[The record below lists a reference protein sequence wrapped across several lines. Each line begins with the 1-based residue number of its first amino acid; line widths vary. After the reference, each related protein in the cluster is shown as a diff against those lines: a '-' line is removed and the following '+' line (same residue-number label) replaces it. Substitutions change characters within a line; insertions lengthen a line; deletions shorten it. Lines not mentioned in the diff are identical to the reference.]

1 MDVSGQVT
9 LRGLHCTRMET
20 AATFSRTPVDGND
33 MGNTVYN
40 NTSLHRFELAVDGH
54 IAFTEYTRT
63 SDTITFV
70 HTVVPPELG
79 GRGIGSQLARGAL
92 DAVRAEGLKVVAQC
106 PFIAAYIAKHAD
118 YQDLLKDAA

>member
-1 MDVSGQVT
+1 MP
-9 LRGLHCTRMET
+9 RLHCTRLEMT
-20 AATFSRTPVDGND
+20 VTFSRTSVDGMRMSNA
-33 MGNTVYN
+33 VYN
-40 NTSLHRFELAVDGH
+40 NTSLHRFELAVEGH
-54 IAFTEYTRT
+54 IAFSEYTRT

-70 HTVVPPELG
+70 HTVVPQELG

-92 DAVRAEGLKVVAQC
+92 DAVRAQGLKVVAQC

>member
-1 MDVSGQVT
+1 MSN
-9 LRGLHCTRMET
+9 
-20 AATFSRTPVDGND
+20 A
-33 MGNTVYN
+33 VYN
-40 NTSLHRFELAVDGH
+40 NTSLHRFELAVDGY

-63 SDTITFV
+63 SDTITLI
-70 HTVVPPELG
+70 HTVVPQELG

-106 PFIAAYIAKHAD
+106 PFIAAYIAKHAV